1 VEVVEAVEV
10 EAVEEEVEVGSM
22 AAPAAVEARAAAA
35 TRGSDWTIPSAPS
48 ACVPGRAAAAPS
60 SC

>member
-1 VEVVEAVEV
+1 MEEEAVEV
-10 EAVEEEVEVGSM
+10 EVDEVVGSM

>member
-1 VEVVEAVEV
+1 MEEEEVVEVEVVA
-10 EAVEEEVEVGSM
+10 EEVVGSM